1 MPNAEDFLPPGPP
14 ALRRTLGH
22 GVTYFFRGA
31 QTIVD
36 PRACVGEERRE
47 RIIAFLAQHP
57 RSGYAKSM
65 VLQPAEP
72 RQECSAPRPG

>member
-1 MPNAEDFLPPGPP
+1 MTDVENFLSPESP

-22 GVTYFFRGA
+22 GLTYFFRGA

-47 RIIAFLAQHP
+47 RITAFLAQHP

-72 RQECSAPRPG
+72 GHERSVPRPG